1 MSRQPASL
9 RARLVAYALAEGG
22 AAHSLFDFGIG
33 YSSLKLI
40 KEIPWNVLKVDKS
53 FLPETDESGL
63 TRRSV
68 MFRHVISMAQ
78 ELGLECI
85 TEGVETAGQVDL
97 LAANHCEMAQGFYF
111 DKPLPVTEF
120 EKRLESIH
128 YTK

>member
-1 MSRQPASL
+1 M
-9 RARLVAYALAEGG
+9 
-22 AAHSLFDFGIG
+22 FDFGIG

-97 LAANHCEMAQGFYF
+97 LTANHREMAQGFYF